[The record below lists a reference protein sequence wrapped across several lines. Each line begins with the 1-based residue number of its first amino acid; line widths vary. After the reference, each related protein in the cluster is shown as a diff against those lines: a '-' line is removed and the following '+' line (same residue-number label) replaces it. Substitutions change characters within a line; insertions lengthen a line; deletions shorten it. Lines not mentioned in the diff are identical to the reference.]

1 MGALILL
8 QTHSVPKRDEGTR
21 IIYFLALILGV
32 VLLLV
37 NDVNLT
43 HRQVPTCRISR
54 PTSDPVAP
62 QKSNQ

>member
-21 IIYFLALILGV
+21 IIVFGFDTRSGA
-32 VLLLV
+32 LLV

-62 QKSNQ
+62 QKLNQ